1 MMQSKFFFLSILAP
15 TSLSAALPE
24 SLNISEPSSGPIPSE
39 TNYYSSYRG
48 KTAPFPANST
58 SPILPTES
66 GPPGPDDLLFQNL
79 LGAEWAVFSFY
90 QQAVEALNT
99 TSFTSIGFQN
109 TTYDRIQEIRDNEA
123 GHLRIFQDS
132 ISNTSIKP
140 GACSYDFGRSTAAE
154 FLALQVLIE
163 VSSMAFATGLVQQA
177 NMNVTKGALMG
188 IGETE
193 TRHNTWALI
202 SVWGVDPFAGPID
215 TSFPYANQILDST
228 NRFIID
234 GSCPSANPA
243 YPSPSQHL
251 PQLQTPENV
260 TAGGNLTF
268 VYENGSD
275 GAEMPGFEDGKDY
288 YAVFFHGLQII
299 SVPYD
304 VSTHS
309 TIFPLDLELKGI
321 ILAVIADELDAPTEE
336 SVVAGPAFIL
346 EQPAILA
353 ASGI

>member
-1 MMQSKFFFLSILAP
+1 MQFRFVFLSILVSI
-15 TSLSAALPE
+15 SLSVAHPT
-24 SLNISEPSSGPIPSE
+24 SLNISDPPSSPIPSE

-48 KTAPFPANST
+48 KPAPFPANCPSA
-58 SPILPTES
+58 ILPTES

-90 QQAVEALNT
+90 QQAVEAHNS
-99 TSFTSIGFQN
+99 TSFTALGFAN
-109 TTYDRIQEIRDNEA
+109 TTYARIQEIRDNEA

-140 GACSYDFGRSTAAE
+140 GACRYDFVWRTAAE
-154 FLALQVLIE
+154 FLEMQVLIE
-163 VSSMAFATGLVQQA
+163 VSSMAFAAGLVQQA
-177 NMNVTKGALMG
+177 RMNVTKGALMG

-193 TRHNTWALI
+193 TRHTTWALI
-202 SVWGVDPFAGPID
+202 SVWGADPFAGPID

-228 NRFIID
+228 NRFIIE

-251 PQLQTPENV
+251 PQLRTPENV

-268 VYENGSD
+268 VYEKGSD
-275 GAEMPGFEDGKDY
+275 GAEMPGFEEGKDY
-288 YAVFFHGLQII
+288 YAVFFHGLEII

-304 VSTHS
+304 VATHS
-309 TIFPLDLELKGI
+309 TIFPSDLELKGI
-321 ILAVIADELDAPTEE
+321 ILAVIADELGAPTEE

-353 ASGI
+353 AGGM

>member
-1 MMQSKFFFLSILAP
+1 MHSEFVLLSMLVAA
-15 TSLSAALPE
+15 SLSAALPTTVNV
-24 SLNISEPSSGPIPSE
+24 SNPFNGPIPSE
-39 TNYYSSYRG
+39 TDYYSSYRG
-48 KTAPFPANST
+48 KSAPFPANYT
-58 SPILPTES
+58 APILPTAS

-90 QQAVEALNT
+90 QQAVEALNF
-99 TSFTSIGFQN
+99 TSFTSIGFPN

-140 GACSYDFGRSTAAE
+140 GPCSYDFGWSTAAE
-154 FLALQVLIE
+154 FLEMQILIE
-163 VSSMAFATGLVQQA
+163 VSSMAFAAGLVQQA
-177 NMNVTKGALMG
+177 KMNETKGALMG

-193 TRHNTWALI
+193 TRHTTWALI

-234 GSCPSANPA
+234 GSCPSANPE

-251 PQLQTPENV
+251 PQLHAPGQITP
-260 TAGGNLTF
+260 GGKLTF
-268 VYENGSD
+268 VYEAGSNGSQV
-275 GAEMPGFEDGKDY
+275 PSFEEGKIY
-288 YAVFFHGLQII
+288 YAVFFHGLEII

-304 VSTHS
+304 VATNS
-309 TIFPLDLELKGI
+309 TIFPANLELKGI
-321 ILAVIADELDAPTEE
+321 ILAVISDEVDAPTEE

-353 ASGI
+353 ASGL